1 MMKIMGLSSTL
12 HWLAW
17 FFKCFVMKEISV
29 VFMVILMCTKLVT
42 NQPIFAYSNPVLI
55 LLFFTIYATSV
66 ITFCFL
72 TSVIFKKSTTAA
84 NIGSLFFFLT
94 IFPFTRLSTVFYS
107 MHYVLK
113 VLYCLLLN
121 SALGQGLTMLLITE
135 GNEVGLHFSNLFER
149 EPDMRFSIGEV
160 MLSMILANLIHI
172 SLTIYIEKVFPGDI
186 GIAEPFYY
194 PILPLIRF
202 IRSRMGYN
210 SLNNHDAILQERR
223 PSGDA
228 FEEEPTSLNVG
239 IRINDL
245 SKKFGSKWVVN
256 KLCLNIYED
265 QITAL
270 LGHNGAGKT
279 TTMSMLTGMFPPNGG
294 TAFLNGKDIRSEI
307 DEARK
312 SLGLCPQHNVLFDE
326 LTVKEHI
333 IFFARLKGITNR
345 RALSDEVKRFVN
357 LLELKDKVDA
367 QSKTLSGGMK
377 RKLQIGIALCGNSKI
392 VICDEPSSGM
402 DPTARRALW
411 DLLISEKKGRTILIS
426 VRIFTNIYTLSNW
439 IIFFR
444 PTTWTKQT

>member
-17 FFKCFVMKEISV
+17 FFKCFVMKGISV
-29 VFMVILMCTKLVT
+29 LFMVLLMCTKIAT
-42 NQPIFAYSNPVLI
+42 DRPIFEYSNPILI

-66 ITFCFL
+66 ITFSFL
-72 TSVIFKKSTTAA
+72 ASVIFKKPTTAA
-84 NIGSLFFFLT
+84 NIGSF
-94 IFPFTRLSTVFYS
+94 IFIITLVPFTRFSSVFYS
-107 MHYVLK
+107 MHYGVK

-121 SALGQGLTMLLITE
+121 TALGQGTTMLLVSE

-149 EPDMRFSIGEV
+149 ESDMRFSIGEV
-160 MLSMILANLIHI
+160 MLSMILSNVIHV
-172 SLTIYIEKVFPGDI
+172 SLTLYIEKVFPGDI

-194 PILPLIRF
+194 PILPLFRF
-202 IRSRMGYN
+202 IRRRMGYN
-210 SLNNHDAILQERR
+210 SLDNHDEIPQERR
-223 PSGDA
+223 TTGDE
-228 FEEEPTSLNVG
+228 FEEEPTNLNVG

-256 KLCLNIYED
+256 KLCLNIYES

-279 TTMSMLTGMFPPNGG
+279 TTMSMITGMFPPNGG
-294 TAFLNGKDIRSEI
+294 TAFLNGKDIRSEV

-333 IFFARLKGITNR
+333 IFFARLKGITDR
-345 RALSDEVKRFVN
+345 RALADEVKRFVN

-367 QSKTLSGGMK
+367 QSRTLSGGMK

-402 DPTARRALW
+402 DPSGRRALW
-411 DLLISEKKGRTILIS
+411 DLLISEKQGRTILIS
-426 VRIFTNIYTLSNW
+426 VRKFFHSDTLTNENN
-439 IIFFR
+439 FR
-444 PTTWTKQT
+444 PTTWTKPT